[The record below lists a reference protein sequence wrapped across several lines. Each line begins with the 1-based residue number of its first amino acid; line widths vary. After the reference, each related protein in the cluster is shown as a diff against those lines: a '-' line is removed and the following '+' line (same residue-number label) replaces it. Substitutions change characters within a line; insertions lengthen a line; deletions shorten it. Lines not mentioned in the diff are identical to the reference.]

1 MSTQRTESQHP
12 IRSAE
17 VHVFEGVGLA
27 HGRSIARFWPY
38 GKYPVFFTGATA
50 AEAEAQAEAF
60 RTETIAKHEAAFAI
74 RAEARAKA
82 RAARKAKSGTEK

>member
-1 MSTQRTESQHP
+1 MSTARTEFQHP

-17 VHVFEGVGLA
+17 VHVFEGIGLA
-27 HGRSIARFWPY
+27 KGRCIARFWPY
-38 GKYPVFFTGATA
+38 GKYPVYFTAATP

-60 RTETIAKHEAAFAI
+60 RSETIAKHEAAFAA

-82 RAARKAKSGTEK
+82 RASKAEKKGAQQ